1 MSSVLGV
8 TVGESAVRIVRPV
21 DRTAPSAGFQFQ
33 VVETGKDDPARLAAS
48 TLGVLFQA
56 GVAGDPIET
65 VGLVY
70 RDQAQADR
78 LRAAMSVEQLDRFT
92 LVSEPEAALTYLKAT
107 GELGSNTA
115 VFYDL
120 GDAGLTVT
128 VVDLRAGEVLAER
141 TDSIG
146 GRVFDKAI
154 REHALDTNG
163 VWRPDDPTTD
173 NELSAQCRQA
183 KEKLS
188 ESDTV
193 AVPGAAGVVFL
204 SRETFDPL
212 ISQCVESS
220 AQFVHNVIARSN
232 RNPEAVVLL
241 GGGAHV
247 PLVQEVLRSW
257 LKLPL
262 VVPHEPELVLAKGG
276 AIVAAKP
283 PSSQPISPLTR
294 IVPPRPAPTGEETDR
309 IPVVTAAV
317 ASRPP
322 EKKPEIRNDDEA
334 KPWWSGLSWRGPAVS
349 GKQISGAGLAGSAL
363 AVVAVIGIALSAGN
377 SVFGAPADGNGTSPT
392 QSFDRPTT
400 STTRPQPAP
409 AVSPATVTPTT
420 TPPETSETYQP
431 RPVPPPPS
439 PEPTPEPQLP
449 GLNIPVPTLPP
460 LPTIELPRHPELR
473 VPGL

>member
-48 TLGVLFQA
+48 TLGALFQA

-70 RDQAQADR
+70 RDQAQAER
-78 LRAAMSVEQLDRFT
+78 LRAALSAEKLDHFT
-92 LVSEPEAALTYLKAT
+92 LVSEPEAALTYLQAT

-128 VVDLRAGEVLAER
+128 VVDLRAGQVLAER

-163 VWRPDDPTTD
+163 VWRPDDPSTD

-204 SRETFDPL
+204 SRDTFDPL

-276 AIVAAKP
+276 AIVAARP

-294 IVPPRPAPTGEETDR
+294 IVPPRPAPVSEDTDR
-309 IPVVTAAV
+309 IPVVKAAV
-317 ASRPP
+317 SSPPP
-322 EKKPEIRNDDEA
+322 EKAAEKTDDDA
-334 KPWWSGLSWRGPAVS
+334 KPWWAALSWRGPSVS

-377 SVFGAPADGNGTSPT
+377 SVFGAPADGRGTSPT
-392 QSFDRPTT
+392 QSFDQPTT
-400 STTRPQPAP
+400 SSTRPRPAP
-409 AVSPATVTPTT
+409 AVSPSTVTPTT
-420 TPPETSETYQP
+420 TTESPTTTYEP

-439 PEPTPEPQLP
+439 PEPTPEPQIP

-460 LPTIELPRHPELR
+460 LPTIELPRLPELR